1 MKKRN
6 HYRRD
11 RLPEEDHLDLL
22 AEDLR
27 GLLVEDRLDLPA
39 GDHQNAADHLGLLV
53 EDRLDLPAGDRQ
65 NAEDHLD
72 LPAEDLLLADQV
84 AADRLSA
91 VGLLLADQVA
101 ADHLSVEDL
110 LLADQVAVDHLS
122 VEDLLL
128 ADQVAVGHLSVED
141 HLEVRNVDHPADLSV
156 DHQSEKLRIN
166 ISTRFHYLEFYNVVN
181 SKSFSVDL
189 RLSNFQ
195 VELVPVH

>member
-1 MKKRN
+1 
-6 HYRRD
+6 
-11 RLPEEDHLDLL
+11 
-22 AEDLR
+22 
-27 GLLVEDRLDLPA
+27 VE
-39 GDHQNAADHLGLLV
+39 GHLGLLV
-53 EDRLDLPAGDRQ
+53 EDHLPKEDHPDQLAEAPLHEAAHPDHLVEDHLDHPEGDRQ
-65 NAEDHLD
+65 NVEGHLEDQRKDHH
-72 LPAEDLLLADQV
+72 
-84 AADRLSA
+84 
-91 VGLLLADQVA
+91 LADQVA
-101 ADHLSVEDL
+101 ADHLS
-110 LLADQVAVDHLS
+110 AVG
-122 VEDLLL
+122 LLL

>member
-101 ADHLSVEDL
+101 
-110 LLADQVAVDHLS
+110 
-122 VEDLLL
+122 
-128 ADQVAVGHLSVED
+128 VGHLSVED

>member
-91 VGLLLADQVA
+91 VDRLLADQVA
-101 ADHLSVEDL
+101 ADHLS
-110 LLADQVAVDHLS
+110 AVG
-122 VEDLLL
+122 LLL

>member
-11 RLPEEDHLDLL
+11 HLPEEDHLDLL

-27 GLLVEDRLDLPA
+27 GHLVEDRLDLPA

-91 VGLLLADQVA
+91 VDHLLADQVA
-101 ADHLSVEDL
+101 ADHLS
-110 LLADQVAVDHLS
+110 AVG
-122 VEDLLL
+122 LLL

>member
-6 HYRRD
+6 LSKEDH
-11 RLPEEDHLDLL
+11 LPEEDLLDLLAEDHLDLL
-22 AEDLR
+22 AEDHL
-27 GLLVEDRLDLPA
+27 GPPA
-39 GDHQNAADHLGLLV
+39 GDRQNVEDHLG
-53 EDRLDLPAGDRQ
+53 LPAGDRQ
-65 NAEDHLD
+65 NVEDHLVD
-72 LPAEDLLLADQV
+72 RRKARLLV
-84 AADRLSA
+84 
-91 VGLLLADQVA
+91 
-101 ADHLSVEDL
+101 
-110 LLADQVAVDHLS
+110 DQVAVDHLS
-122 VEDLLL
+122 VEDLHL

-195 VELVPVH
+195 AELVPVH